1 MKRWLIYSAV
11 AAALVM
17 SGCGN
22 KEGEKSQTQTSAPQT
37 EQHAAPAKAAP
48 AAKPEAPKPEAA
60 KEVAPAPTQTPQQK
74 PVAAE
79 SVKEQAQAEAK
90 KITETVTETAKKV
103 EENVKQAAAA
113 ATGGSQVDAATLFT
127 KCAGCH
133 GMKGEKHALGQ
144 SNIIA
149 GQPKAEL
156 VKKIEGYQ
164 KGTYGGP
171 MKGVMK
177 GQVAGLTPAQI
188 EALAD
193 YISKLK

>member
-22 KEGEKSQTQTSAPQT
+22 KEGEKAQTQASTHQS
-37 EQHAAPAKAAP
+37 EQHAAPVKAAA
-48 AAKPEAPKPEAA
+48 AAKPEASNPATKEAAAAPTQKVKEKEVAVAA
-60 KEVAPAPTQTPQQK
+60 KE
-74 PVAAE
+74 
-79 SVKEQAQAEAK
+79 EAK
-90 KITETVTETAKKV
+90 AETNKITKAVTETAKKV
-103 EENVKQAAAA
+103 EESVKKAAA
-113 ATGGSQVDAATLFT
+113 ATTEKKVDAATLYT

-133 GMKGEKHALGQ
+133 GAKGEKHALGQ

-164 KGTYGGP
+164 KDTYGGP

-177 GQVAGLTPAQI
+177 GQVAGLSTAQI

>member
-17 SGCGN
+17 GGCGN
-22 KEGEKSQTQTSAPQT
+22 KEGEKVQTQASTPQS
-37 EQHAAPAKAAP
+37 EQRAAPVKAAP
-48 AAKPEAPKPEAA
+48 VAKPEAPKPATKEAASAPTPTTQEKERAAAA
-60 KEVAPAPTQTPQQK
+60 KEEAK
-74 PVAAE
+74 
-79 SVKEQAQAEAK
+79 AEAN

-103 EENVKQAAAA
+103 EESVKSAA
-113 ATGGSQVDAATLFT
+113 ATENKIDAATLFT

-133 GMKGEKHALGQ
+133 GAKGEKHALGQ

-177 GQVAGLTPAQI
+177 GQVAGLSSAQI